1 MESAL
6 ALGWAALGRDVWVAF
21 RVAGSEM
28 PGCATANISYLCGL
42 APSLTPWLIPKQ
54 GSMEPSFKKILASMA
69 KERRFLGE
77 VSLGQGV
84 CQLYHWSISMWP
96 WNKALEGPW
105 GKGIVQTVSS
115 V

>member
-21 RVAGSEM
+21 QVAGSEM

-42 APSLTPWLIPKQ
+42 APSLTPWLFPKQ

-69 KERRFLGE
+69 K
-77 VSLGQGV
+77 
-84 CQLYHWSISMWP
+84 
-96 WNKALEGPW
+96 
-105 GKGIVQTVSS
+105 
-115 V
+115 